1 MKEIF
6 DRRTKTNNFQIG
18 DVVLQWDARRE
29 EKGTHGKFDHLWK
42 GSYKISTFKG
52 KNAYVLEENEG
63 GLVSGASVNGMLLK
77 HYFVEEFSPIVII
90 YTISFCFNNI
100 LHVWMAL

>member
-1 MKEIF
+1 MKESF
-6 DRRTKTNNFQIG
+6 NRRTKTNNFQIG
-18 DVVLQWDARRE
+18 DVGLQWDAPRE

-63 GLVSGASVNGMLLK
+63 GLVSGASVNERLLK
-77 HYFVEEFSPIVII
+77 HYFV
-90 YTISFCFNNI
+90 
-100 LHVWMAL
+100 